1 MRTIDITK
9 LIEWLGPDGAIAGLE
24 GSDFMVSELYEIAT
38 SYDLAVEKKMKRTDL
53 INEHVNC
60 KTVTIEKTTDELLSM
75 NQDDLKNYLEGRKVS
90 ITELL
95 NLLSQLGIR
104 PSSKDK
110 LKLVDF
116 AAREISGLGMYQR
129 VAKGTR
135 GR

>member
-24 GSDFMVSELYEIAT
+24 GSDFMASELYEIAT
-38 SYDLAVEKKMKRTDL
+38 SYDLAVEKKMRRTDL
-53 INEHVNC
+53 INELVNC

-75 NQDDLKNYLEGRKVS
+75 SQDDLKNYLEGRKVS

-104 PSSKDK
+104 PRSKDK
-110 LKLVDF
+110 LNLADF